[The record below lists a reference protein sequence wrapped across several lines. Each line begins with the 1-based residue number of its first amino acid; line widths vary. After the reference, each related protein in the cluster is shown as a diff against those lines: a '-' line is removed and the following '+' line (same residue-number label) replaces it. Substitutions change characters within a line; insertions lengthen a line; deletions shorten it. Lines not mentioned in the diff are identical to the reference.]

1 VPRGGFR
8 ALVSDEEWAALLAAG
23 HPRQYPRGKELVRQG
38 FSGDYLL
45 ALTHGRVQVLRSEAG
60 GEQNLLV
67 ALRAGGD
74 LIGEMAA
81 HGGGGVRSATV
92 VALDDCRAHTVSVE
106 AFDRLPAA
114 RKLTDYVVLKLS
126 ESVPFRVQL
135 VHFKPQQRIARLLAE
150 LVALAGPEL
159 TDPRLIPL
167 SQEQI
172 ATALGVARSSVSSFV
187 ADLRRD
193 GVLGPGPRLTVA
205 DPERLLHYT
214 SERV

>member
-1 VPRGGFR
+1 MPRGGFR
-8 ALVSDEEWAALLAAG
+8 ALVGDEQWAALLAAG
-23 HPRQYPRGKELVRQG
+23 HPRQFPRGTALVRQG
-38 FSGDYLL
+38 LSGDYLF
-45 ALTHGRVQVLRSEAG
+45 ALTHGRVQVQRSEAG

-67 ALRAGGD
+67 ALRAAGD

-92 VALDDCRAHTVSVE
+92 VALDDCEAHTVSVE

-150 LVALAGPEL
+150 LIALAGDEL
-159 TDPRLIPL
+159 ADPTLIPL

-172 ATALGVARSSVSSFV
+172 AAALGVARSSVSAFI
-187 ADLRRD
+187 ADLRRE
-193 GVLGPGPRLTVA
+193 GVLGPGPRLFVA
-205 DPERLLHYT
+205 DPERLARYT